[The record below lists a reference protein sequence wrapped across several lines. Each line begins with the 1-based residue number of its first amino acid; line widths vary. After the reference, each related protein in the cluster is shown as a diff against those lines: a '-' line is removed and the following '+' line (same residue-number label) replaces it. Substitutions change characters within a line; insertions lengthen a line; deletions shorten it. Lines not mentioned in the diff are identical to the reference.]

1 MKTTNTV
8 SGISKFLF
16 STLVAA
22 AAMTSTAWAEGTTVT
37 VSSADEINGA
47 INALNTGGTL
57 DLGEVAYEY
66 KATLTSD
73 DDMATIDGAGTYTI
87 KGGKGALLNYELEVN
102 PNKLDGTYTVN
113 VLEDSHLTFTKLT
126 LRDSVD
132 MTVAGARLDSN
143 IYQGGASYLSVYRDS
158 SLTVSNSTI
167 GYNPKQTGVADP
179 ATFLKETTPSAD
191 NQGYWNWGIRLVVCG
206 NASIE
211 NSNLF
216 LYVGQGSDTSS
227 VRGSGEMTVKS
238 SNVSFGSLTIGYG
251 EDDKKYLNPA
261 DLNEDGSIKD
271 GLLATLILNNSV
283 AKNTQYIGD
292 QASLY
297 SGINL
302 GNAEGTFAGKLLV
315 ENNSVLDLTALR
327 YGSREIGIQINN
339 ARSSVSVVGSVL
351 KTSKLTNKGTFSVS
365 GNSSLNIGT
374 VSGNAVQVVGDTT
387 LTDSTIGGTISV
399 GYDKENE
406 SDTTLTLVG
415 ETDIGNLYV
424 GKEGRE
430 NNYKLVVSGNDAVA
444 DVHNLYN
451 RTDSEVTVSE
461 GATLNIDGYWQSK
474 GTVTADDATINV
486 SSVNMY
492 VYNNDSTDAA
502 TISLK
507 NGATLTST
515 GAYAIYLGNS
525 EGGPAK
531 GNASISLEGGS
542 KLDTYN
548 LTLHATGTVE
558 EVAGAEA
565 KTSLSSTDSTVI
577 VQNALTVGAGAT
589 VSLNNSTLTAGTLT
603 NNGSI
608 AVSGNSAID
617 AKISGEGLLQIT
629 DGTLTLDKGVET
641 ERFIVG
647 KSGYL
652 TTEVD
657 AGTDTT
663 ITVTGENKITGTADT
678 ATWVGLA
685 DNTDWSAGNKGK
697 FVLNITGKDTK
708 WDGGSTHIAN
718 AGQLNIKDGAYA
730 ELTYTKVRGG
740 LTVDASTVDIKSQ
753 MNVYGEENYADGDPS
768 DKSDVLLSN
777 ADFKVLNGSSV
788 AVTGSLTVGKD
799 SNANRVGTVTVDG
812 KGSSLTATGKVS
824 VYSGS
829 AVKVNEGAT
838 LTANGG
844 LAYFGTVS
852 VSIKDE
858 CVSSEGNRSVT
869 VNIYDSEGVLVYEK
883 TNVTLEKGKAEISI
897 NPDALVDGEY
907 TVAVVDSD
915 GNILTAENCTQKIK
929 NGSLEVGANSTLTA
943 NVITGKGNVVLAG
956 TINVAESL
964 SAGNLTIVE
973 GAMLNIGSSEGVA
986 LMAEVSAIEFDTL
999 TIIATDVKVGEGLD
1013 LSSII
1018 TGTGSDEFWSALG
1031 DGTEF
1036 TVVDSETNI
1045 SYTGVYSTANGGS
1058 VSIVPEPSAFGLLAG
1073 LGAIALAV
1081 SRRRRNCR

>member
-1 MKTTNTV
+1 MN
-8 SGISKFLF
+8 KFVL

-22 AAMTSTAWAEGTTVT
+22 AAMTSTAWAEGTITLISGEASTVFSSFSDALSNAKDGDKIIVTGEYNPTNLYVGEIDSDIDVT
-37 VSSADEINGA
+37 VVFEDAKVKMWGENFRVDSGSTADVVGGSTITYPTA
-47 INALNTGGTL
+47 PVRGTL
-57 DLGEVAYEY
+57 
-66 KATLTSD
+66 
-73 DDMATIDGAGTYTI
+73 
-87 KGGKGALLNYELEVN
+87 
-102 PNKLDGTYTVN
+102 
-113 VLEDSHLTFTKLT
+113 
-126 LRDSVD
+126 
-132 MTVAGARLDSN
+132 N
-143 IYQGGASYLSVYRDS
+143 IGNEEG
-158 SLTVSNSTI
+158 
-167 GYNPKQTGVADP
+167 QTGVVTGAYFNIYGEEGV
-179 ATFLKETTPSAD
+179 AT
-191 NQGYWNWGIRLVVCG
+191 
-206 NASIE
+206 ASINVYAGSQLIATPE
-211 NSNLF
+211 TAVAPS
-216 LYVGQGSDTSS
+216 YVGHGSNANRKGELNIYGGAVLTDVFNINTPGTVNISG
-227 VRGSGEMTVKS
+227 GSFE
-238 SNVSFGSLTIGYG
+238 
-251 EDDKKYLNPA
+251 A
-261 DLNEDGSIKD
+261 
-271 GLLATLILNNSV
+271 NS
-283 AKNTQYIGD
+283 
-292 QASLY
+292 
-297 SGINL
+297 
-302 GNAEGTFAGKLLV
+302 
-315 ENNSVLDLTALR
+315 
-327 YGSREIGIQINN
+327 
-339 ARSSVSVVGSVL
+339 
-351 KTSKLTNKGTFSVS
+351 LTNKGTFNVS
-365 GNSSLNIGT
+365 GNSKLNIRT
-374 VSGNAVQVVGDTT
+374 LSGNAVQVVGDTT

-399 GYDKENE
+399 GYEKENE

-415 ETDIGNLYV
+415 ETDIGALYV

-451 RTDSEVTVSE
+451 RTGSEVTVSG
-461 GATLNIDGYWQSK
+461 GATLNIDDYWQSK

-542 KLDTYN
+542 ELDTYN

-565 KTSLSSTDSTVI
+565 KTSLSSTDSIVI
-577 VQNALTVGAGAT
+577 VRNALTVGNGAT

-603 NNGSI
+603 NNGTI
-608 AVSGNSAID
+608 AVSGNSAIN

-641 ERFIVG
+641 KTFIVG

-657 AGTDTT
+657 AGTGATV
-663 ITVTGENKITGTADT
+663 TVTGENKITGTADT

-697 FVLNITGKDTK
+697 FVLNITGKDTN

-718 AGQLNIKDGAYA
+718 AGQLNITDGAYA

-788 AVTGSLTVGKD
+788 AVSGSLTVGKD

-812 KGSSLTATGKVS
+812 SELS
-824 VYSGS
+824 VGGTITVYAGS
-829 AVKVNEGAT
+829 AIKVGEG
-838 LTANGG
+838 
-844 LAYFGTVS
+844 
-852 VSIKDE
+852 
-858 CVSSEGNRSVT
+858 
-869 VNIYDSEGVLVYEK
+869 
-883 TNVTLEKGKAEISI
+883 
-897 NPDALVDGEY
+897 
-907 TVAVVDSD
+907 
-915 GNILTAENCTQKIK
+915 
-929 NGSLEVGANSTLTA
+929 STLTA
-943 NVITGKGNVVLAG
+943 SVIAGKGDIVLAG
-956 TINVAESL
+956 TINVATSL
-964 SAGNLTIVE
+964 SAGNLTIHA
-973 GAMLNIGSSEGVA
+973 GATLNIGSSEGVA

-999 TIIATDVKVGEGLD
+999 TIIATDVKVGEDLD

-1018 TGTGSDEFWSALG
+1018 TGTGSDEVWSALG

-1036 TVVDSETNI
+1036 TVVDSETKI
-1045 SYTGVYSTANGGS
+1045 SYTGVYNSANGGS

-1073 LGAIALAV
+1073 LSAIALAV